1 MLLLMAQHRLLLLG
15 LRLLLLLPLR
25 LVLCVSAVM
34 RCSSDRNVAHY

>member
-15 LRLLLLLPLR
+15 LRLLLPLR